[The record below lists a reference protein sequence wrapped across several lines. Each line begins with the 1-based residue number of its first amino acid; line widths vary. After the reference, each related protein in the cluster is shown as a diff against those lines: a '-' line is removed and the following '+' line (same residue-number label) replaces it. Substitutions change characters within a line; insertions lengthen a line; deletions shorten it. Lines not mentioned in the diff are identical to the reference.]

1 MSMRPAEPLVFRA
14 LGAGLALLAVA
25 VIGACLALGSGR
37 APATAAVT
45 GFAPAS
51 GSWTQWIESSPAGTV
66 AVMKRRASPAMVAV
80 STFPDYVR
88 LSAAE
93 MQRRVQE
100 LLPEP
105 GRVVSRRWTRVPL
118 GGSVVTALQTDYE
131 ARGGRV
137 ISELAV
143 PVPRGGTN
151 PVLVV
156 ARDLPPADME
166 GALATLHVE
175 GSETAER

>member
-25 VIGACLALGSGR
+25 VLGAVLALSPGR
-37 APATAAVT
+37 APAAPAVT
-45 GFAPAS
+45 GFAPPS
-51 GSWTQWIESSPAGTV
+51 GSWTRWIESSSEGTV
-66 AVMKRRASPAMVAV
+66 AVLKRRASPAVVAV
-80 STFPDYVR
+80 SAFPDYVR

-93 MQRRVQE
+93 MQRRVKE
-100 LLPEP
+100 TLPET
-105 GRVVSRRWTRVPL
+105 GRVVSRRWTYVPL

-131 ARGGRV
+131 APGGRV

-143 PVPRGGTN
+143 PVARGGTN
-151 PVLVV
+151 PVLFV

-166 GALATLHVE
+166 GALAAMHVE
-175 GSETAER
+175 GPETAER